1 MVTQPATRPRR
12 AQSTYRD
19 YLNTPADV
27 RYELIDGELLT
38 MEPAPTTTHQR
49 VSLNLAV
56 LLAPFVRKHG
66 LGEVFQ

>member
-1 MVTQPATRPRR
+1 
-12 AQSTYRD
+12 
-19 YLNTPADV
+19 
-27 RYELIDGELLT
+27 

-56 LLAPFVRKHG
+56 LLAPFVRNHG